1 MRSELQKQYKEF
13 KKPKVKPVFTLKA
26 TSIDDFRQKFEAL
39 KQIGKYY
46 SR

>member
-39 KQIGKYY
+39 KHVEKFYAK
-46 SR
+46 